1 MTLNPELSPEM
12 RNGNGRYL
20 LCGRMIPALQPKTRE
35 SSGLND
41 PRARAKARVLSNL
54 AQHQIVGNPTSILRD
69 NSSQHF
75 VYTRE

>member
-1 MTLNPELSPEM
+1 
-12 RNGNGRYL
+12 
-20 LCGRMIPALQPKTRE
+20 MIPALQPKTRE